1 MQKMKL
7 LTKAI
12 LDKMPKLYTTEDIP
26 VGEKEVI
33 VKFFT
38 PDSNWTWFV
47 VEGEDV
53 LDDDGNA
60 VDYRMFGLVHGHE
73 KEWGY
78 FLLSELR
85 DATGPMGLHI
95 ERDYYFTGKV

>member
-1 MQKMKL
+1 MKL

-26 VGEKEVI
+26 VGQKEVI

-38 PDSNWTWFV
+38 PDANWTWYA
-47 VEGEDV
+47 VEGEDYKDETGTV
-53 LDDDGNA
+53 
-60 VDYRMFGLVHGHE
+60 VDYMMFGLVDGHE

-78 FLLSELR
+78 FMLSELR
-85 DATGPMGLHI
+85 AIKGALGLPV
-95 ERDYYFTGKV
+95 ERDMYFTGKV